1 MIRSSGSPPA
11 KRKTKPPACDA
22 CKARRVLCHPQPHG
36 LPCPRCAEKGL
47 ICKTNPV
54 PRGRP
59 RTKPLPSALATS
71 SSPASPQ
78 QPQSGPSN
86 IPSSYNSLV
95 VVQPSFELSSF
106 WDLPAGLVKHLY
118 ESFTNAY
125 QYHRHPLLRNC
136 DLRDTLA
143 AAGWKLCLLHP
154 EARVLAYC
162 ACAVSSLISFHSDVI
177 GPGPQPGSFIDASV
191 FFLGAN
197 LQSYGMRRA
206 PVFRA
211 LHERAVSLA
220 CDTRIYLHTSVYNAA
235 SCFLLESMEGISS
248 DDSSSRPWA
257 TACLSHVRSLA
268 GSWNTVDNLRGL
280 WSAFLMLE
288 SLTATARRKPILIS
302 HSDQLLI
309 TGNEPPP
316 LETVFEQAQASV
328 RASKNPA
335 AYLVFSAIRPYMF
348 HVTRLSRE
356 LHDKIKGDHA
366 RRHPIA
372 EGAVISFLSSLELL
386 KSMISLFFGQDNF
399 PSDGPIS
406 RWAPLGH
413 PKPQADEAENIRTCA
428 YAMSVGFTGLAL
440 ALHREMEYRTAVDER
455 TGTQTQ
461 SQWQRTAMLRHQA
474 HEMATRAVDDV
485 PRTLPLLPS
494 PPYNVYVDWAGI
506 LGWAEFCLDEADA
519 VGGVSPARI
528 VVFERIMETLKTLGY
543 SRNDPR
549 AVAYI
554 ERMGAHAAAYRMAA
568 AYSADQ
574 HFAVPDM
581 FAPDNTWMRML
592 LE

>member
-288 SLTATARRKPILIS
+288 SLTATARRKPILMYGTFHTFSAITQNFRS

-335 AYLVFSAIRPYMF
+335 AYSVFSAIRPYMF

-356 LHDKIKGDHA
+356 LHDKIKG
-366 RRHPIA
+366 
-372 EGAVISFLSSLELL
+372 
-386 KSMISLFFGQDNF
+386 
-399 PSDGPIS
+399 
-406 RWAPLGH
+406 APLGH

>member
-1 MIRSSGSPPA
+1 M
-11 KRKTKPPACDA
+11 
-22 CKARRVLCHPQPHG
+22 
-36 LPCPRCAEKGL
+36 
-47 ICKTNPV
+47 
-54 PRGRP
+54 
-59 RTKPLPSALATS
+59 
-71 SSPASPQ
+71 
-78 QPQSGPSN
+78 
-86 IPSSYNSLV
+86 
-95 VVQPSFELSSF
+95 
-106 WDLPAGLVKHLY
+106 
-118 ESFTNAY
+118 
-125 QYHRHPLLRNC
+125 
-136 DLRDTLA
+136 
-143 AAGWKLCLLHP
+143 
-154 EARVLAYC
+154 
-162 ACAVSSLISFHSDVI
+162 
-177 GPGPQPGSFIDASV
+177 
-191 FFLGAN
+191 
-197 LQSYGMRRA
+197 
-206 PVFRA
+206 
-211 LHERAVSLA
+211 
-220 CDTRIYLHTSVYNAA
+220 
-235 SCFLLESMEGISS
+235 
-248 DDSSSRPWA
+248 
-257 TACLSHVRSLA
+257 
-268 GSWNTVDNLRGL
+268 
-280 WSAFLMLE
+280 
-288 SLTATARRKPILIS
+288 
-302 HSDQLLI
+302 
-309 TGNEPPP
+309 
-316 LETVFEQAQASV
+316 
-328 RASKNPA
+328 
-335 AYLVFSAIRPYMF
+335 
-348 HVTRLSRE
+348 
-356 LHDKIKGDHA
+356 
-366 RRHPIA
+366 
-372 EGAVISFLSSLELL
+372 ISFLSSLELL

-528 VVFERIMETLKTLGY
+528 VVFERCAHCSYPFFAMSHFSIRNRIMETLKTLGY